1 MTSLESLKEAVK
13 KLKKAVE
20 ELERKKRI
28 YEKAVRKYEDAK
40 GKLVERIL
48 KTEAFKKC
56 NELRRKI
63 EFLVS
68 NFPQYDNEAAKLIN
82 YFKPFNYK
90 RKVIRLQPLEYL
102 AIGRTIY
109 IVPNPR
115 IYMEPSVDEIFQILL
130 KNADTIIP
138 NVRKNIRKELTEFCR
153 LGKELV
159 AELKGELVA
168 REGKFRMLSFEYPDQ
183 SEGLWSVQL
192 SEQTYNKVAIYIN
205 FTTIVW
211 AHRCNL
217 RLINTDIGNEV
228 SVDIDDIQYNPI
240 CYCELYDTLAEML
253 EEACEKLQ
261 AKKERCEAIIKEM
274 KKIVAPFV
282 LSEL

>member
-102 AIGRTIY
+102 AIGKTIY

-115 IYMEPSVDEIFQILL
+115 IYMEPSVDEVFQILL
-130 KNADTIIP
+130 EHADTIVP
-138 NVRKNIRKELTEFCR
+138 NVRKNIREELAEFCR
-153 LGKELV
+153 LGSLAV
-159 AELKGELVA
+159 
-168 REGKFRMLSFEYPDQ
+168 PD
-183 SEGLWSVQL
+183 LD
-192 SEQTYNKVAIYIN
+192 NIYI
-205 FTTIVW
+205 
-211 AHRCNL
+211 
-217 RLINTDIGNEV
+217 
-228 SVDIDDIQYNPI
+228 
-240 CYCELYDTLAEML
+240 
-253 EEACEKLQ
+253 
-261 AKKERCEAIIKEM
+261 
-274 KKIVAPFV
+274 
-282 LSEL
+282 

>member
-1 MTSLESLKEAVK
+1 M
-13 KLKKAVE
+13 KKAVE
-20 ELERKKRI
+20 ELEKAVKELKRKKRI
-28 YEKAVRKYEDAK
+28 YEKAVEKYEGAK
-40 GKLVERIL
+40 RKLVEKVL
-48 KTEAFKKC
+48 ETEAFKKC

-68 NFPQYDNEAAKLIN
+68 DFPQYDKEAAKLLD

-102 AIGRTIY
+102 VIGRTIY
-109 IVPNPR
+109 IVPDPR
-115 IYMEPSVDEIFQILL
+115 VRREPSVDEIFQILL

-138 NVRKNIRKELTEFCR
+138 NVRKNIREELAEFCR
-153 LGKELV
+153 LGKELT

-192 SEQTYNKVAIYIN
+192 SGQTYNKVTIYID
-205 FTTIVW
+205 FTATVW

-217 RLINTDIGNEV
+217 RLINTNIGNEIT
-228 SVDIDDIQYNPI
+228 VDIDDIQYDVI
-240 CYCELYDTLAEML
+240 CYYELYDTLAEML

-261 AKKERCEAIIKEM
+261 AKEERCEAIIKEM
-274 KKIVAPFV
+274 KKTVAPFA
-282 LSEL
+282 LAEL

>member
-1 MTSLESLKEAVK
+1 M
-13 KLKKAVE
+13 KKAVE
-20 ELERKKRI
+20 ELEKAVKELKRKKRI
-28 YEKAVRKYEDAK
+28 YEKAVEKYEDAK
-40 GKLVERIL
+40 RKLVEKIL
-48 KTEAFKKC
+48 ETEAFKKC
-56 NELRRKI
+56 KELRRKI
-63 EFLVS
+63 EFLVLD
-68 NFPQYDNEAAKLIN
+68 FPQYDKEAAELLN

-102 AIGRTIY
+102 VIGRTIY

-115 IYMEPSVDEIFQILL
+115 VRREPSVDEIFQILL

-138 NVRKNIRKELTEFCR
+138 NVRKNIREELAEFCR
-153 LGKELV
+153 LGKELA

-192 SEQTYNKVAIYIN
+192 SGQTYNKVTIYID
-205 FTTIVW
+205 FTATVW

-217 RLINTDIGNEV
+217 RLINTNIGNEIT
-228 SVDIDDIQYNPI
+228 VDINDIQYNLI
-240 CYCELYDTLAEML
+240 CYYELYDTLAEML

-261 AKKERCEAIIKEM
+261 AKKERCDEILKEM
-274 KKIVAPFV
+274 KKIVTPFV

>member
-1 MTSLESLKEAVK
+1 MEIE

-20 ELERKKRI
+20 ELEKAVKELKRKKRI
-28 YEKAVRKYEDAK
+28 YEKAVEKYEDAK
-40 GKLVERIL
+40 RKLVEKIL
-48 KTEAFKKC
+48 ETEAFKKC
-56 NELRRKI
+56 KELRRKI
-63 EFLVS
+63 EFLVLD
-68 NFPQYDNEAAKLIN
+68 FPQYDKEAAELLN

-102 AIGRTIY
+102 VIGRTIY

-115 IYMEPSVDEIFQILL
+115 VRREPSVDEIFQILL

-138 NVRKNIRKELTEFCR
+138 NVRKNIREELAEFCR
-153 LGKELV
+153 LGKELA

-192 SEQTYNKVAIYIN
+192 SGQTYNKVTIYID
-205 FTTIVW
+205 FTATVW

-217 RLINTDIGNEV
+217 RLINTNIGNEIT
-228 SVDIDDIQYNPI
+228 VDINDIQYNLI
-240 CYCELYDTLAEML
+240 CYYELYDTLAEML

-261 AKKERCEAIIKEM
+261 AKKERCDEILKEM
-274 KKIVAPFV
+274 KKIVTPFV

>member
-1 MTSLESLKEAVK
+1 M
-13 KLKKAVE
+13 KKAVE
-20 ELERKKRI
+20 ELEKAVKELEGKKRI
-28 YEKAVRKYEDAK
+28 WEKAVRKYEDAK

-56 NELRRKI
+56 DELRRKI

-68 NFPQYDNEAAKLIN
+68 DFPQYDKEAAKLLD

-115 IYMEPSVDEIFQILL
+115 IYMEPSVDEIFQVLL
-130 KNADTIIP
+130 EHTDTIIP
-138 NVRKNIRKELTEFCR
+138 NVRKNIREELAEFCQ
-153 LGKELV
+153 LGKELM
-159 AELKGELVA
+159 AELKGELVT
-168 REGKFRMLSFEYPDQ
+168 REGKFRVLSFEYPLSDQ
-183 SEGLWSVQL
+183 SERVWFVQL
-192 SEQTYNKVAIYIN
+192 SEQTYNKATVYID
-205 FTTIVW
+205 FTATVW

-217 RLINTDIGNEV
+217 CLINTNIGNEIT
-228 SVDIDDIQYNPI
+228 VDIDDIQYDVI
-240 CYCELYDTLAEML
+240 CYYELYDTLAEML
-253 EEACEKLQ
+253 EEAYEKLQ
-261 AKKERCEAIIKEM
+261 AKKGRCDEILKEM

>member
-1 MTSLESLKEAVK
+1 MEIE

-20 ELERKKRI
+20 ELEKAVKELKRKKRI
-28 YEKAVRKYEDAK
+28 YEKAVEKYEGAK
-40 GKLVERIL
+40 RKLVEKVL
-48 KTEAFKKC
+48 ETEAFKKC

-63 EFLVS
+63 EFLVLD
-68 NFPQYDNEAAKLIN
+68 FPQYDKEAAELLD

-102 AIGRTIY
+102 VIGRTIY

-115 IYMEPSVDEIFQILL
+115 VRREPSVDEIFQILL

-138 NVRKNIRKELTEFCR
+138 NVRKNIREELAEFCR
-153 LGKELV
+153 LGKELT

-192 SEQTYNKVAIYIN
+192 SGQTYNKVTIYID
-205 FTTIVW
+205 FTATVW

-217 RLINTDIGNEV
+217 RLINTNIGNEIT
-228 SVDIDDIQYNPI
+228 VDINDIQYNLI
-240 CYCELYDTLAEML
+240 CYYELYDTLAEML

-261 AKKERCEAIIKEM
+261 AKKERCDEILKEM
-274 KKIVAPFV
+274 KKVVAPFV